1 MSVRLLMSPGM
12 KTTAQLTYEKVRFDE
27 AKDVHLVVSL
37 AAPHLDAAAPRP
49 PVCVIPVLDVS
60 GSMAG
65 EKLHFAK
72 QSVMKLVDHL
82 APGDFCGVVVFST
95 EVETL
100 APPAEMTQAHK
111 DELKALVGRLAPR
124 HNTNLGG
131 GMLGGLDHARVTK
144 LPEGMLVRV
153 ILFTDGL
160 ANEGPAKSHEA
171 LMRLLEE
178 NLGGATLSAIGYG
191 DDADQELLRDL
202 STKGKGNYAY
212 VQGPEDALTAF
223 ARELGGLLSTYAQA
237 IEVRVTPADGVALTD
252 VVSDVDAREEGGS
265 VVLRVPDLLAD
276 EVRNLVLGVRLA
288 PRAVAIDAPV
298 AVADVEVSLE
308 RLDAGRPVRE
318 RSIAHAN
325 VRFVGRADAQAAPTP
340 SVDEVVAVAQ
350 LVRAQIEAEEA
361 AGRGEFAHAHQVMVL
376 FQEAVASRGHGA
388 VAAAAGKVADR
399 VGDAGAFHGS
409 RAYRASIR
417 RGGTR
422 NVTTLFQG
430 EAFDD
435 LRSMGQGKTTAAQ
448 DRMADSFGARHAPPK
463 RSSAASTGRRLERR
477 RSKRW

>member
-1 MSVRLLMSPGM
+1 M

-37 AAPHLDAAAPRP
+37 GAPHLDAAAPRP

-72 QSVMKLVDHL
+72 QSLMKLVDHL

-100 APPAEMTQAHK
+100 APPAEMTQARK
-111 DELKALVGRLAPR
+111 DELKTLVGRLAPR
-124 HNTNLGG
+124 NNTNLGG
-131 GMLGGLDHARVTK
+131 GMLAGLDHAKVAK
-144 LPEGMLVRV
+144 LPDGMRVRV

-160 ANEGPAKSHEA
+160 SNEGPAKSHEQ

-178 NLGGATLSAIGYG
+178 NLGSATLSAFGYG

-202 STKGKGNYAY
+202 ATKGKGNYAY

-237 IEVRVTPADGVALTD
+237 IEVRVTPAEGMALTD

-265 VVLRVPDLLAD
+265 VVLRVPDVLAD
-276 EVRNLVLGVRLA
+276 EVRNLVLGVRLS
-288 PRAVAIDAPV
+288 PRPVPLDAPV
-298 AVADVEVSLE
+298 TVADVRVAFE
-308 RLDAGRPVRE
+308 RLDGGRVVQE
-318 RSIAHAN
+318 RAATRAT
-325 VRFVGRADAQAAPTP
+325 VRFVAPADAQAAATQ
-340 SVDEVVAVAQ
+340 SVDQVVAIAQ

-361 AGRGEFAHAHQVMVL
+361 ARRGEYAQARQVMVL
-376 FQEAVASRGHGA
+376 FQEAVSARGHEA
-388 VAAAAGKVADR
+388 VASAARKIADR
-399 VGDAGAFHGS
+399 VGDADAFHGS
-409 RAYRASIR
+409 RAYRSSMR
-417 RGGTR
+417 KGGTR
-422 NVTTLFQG
+422 GVVTLYQE
-430 EAFDD
+430 EALDD
-435 LRSMGQGKTTAAQ
+435 LRSMGQGRTTAAQ
-448 DRMADSFGARHAPPK
+448 DRMADSFGGERERPK
-463 RSSAASTGRRLERR
+463 RNAASCSGRGLSRR

>member
-1 MSVRLLMSPGM
+1 M

-100 APPAEMTQAHK
+100 APPAEMTQARK
-111 DELKALVGRLAPR
+111 DELKALVGRLARAPPDEPRRRHARRARPREGGEAARGHARPR
-124 HNTNLGG
+124 HPLHGR
-131 GMLGGLDHARVTK
+131 ARERRARRSRTSSSC
-144 LPEGMLVRV
+144 GSSRR
-153 ILFTDGL
+153 TS
-160 ANEGPAKSHEA
+160 AT
-171 LMRLLEE
+171 
-178 NLGGATLSAIGYG
+178 ATLSAFGYG

-237 IEVRVTPADGVALTD
+237 IEVRVTPREGVELTD

-276 EVRNLVLGVRLA
+276 EVRNLVLGVRLRPA
-288 PRAVAIDAPV
+288 ARPARRPRGRRRRAGRVRAVRRRPRGAGALRRARDG
-298 AVADVEVSLE
+298 AV
-308 RLDAGRPVRE
+308 RRPG
-318 RSIAHAN
+318 
-325 VRFVGRADAQAAPTP
+325 GRAARADPERGRRWSRSP
-340 SVDEVVAVAQ
+340 SSS
-350 LVRAQIEAEEA
+350 
-361 AGRGEFAHAHQVMVL
+361 GRR
-376 FQEAVASRGHGA
+376 SR
-388 VAAAAGKVADR
+388 R
-399 VGDAGAFHGS
+399 
-409 RAYRASIR
+409 RRR
-417 RGGTR
+417 RG
-422 NVTTLFQG
+422 
-430 EAFDD
+430 
-435 LRSMGQGKTTAAQ
+435 
-448 DRMADSFGARHAPPK
+448 
-463 RSSAASTGRRLERR
+463 AASSRRPGR
-477 RSKRW
+477 